1 VADRAARSQNSAA
14 GTSRTVVHSTLDQ
27 ELATTNFVEVADCP
41 EAQALQ
47 IAICKAVTAY
57 SDLLEDRGVIWQDGV
72 DPEDFPR
79 LKAQALV
86 VTFDYGEYDGV
97 DIRLK
102 DGALDRVYRNGVNPD
117 PDGRGPRD
125 ILTRGGP
132 MIRRPSFNWAPLEN
146 IWGEMGE
153 LSNARHERFAQEL
166 EKTVPLRL
174 VRCRL
179 APLRSELAVWGHATS
194 GQRCR
199 APGTQADRCVT
210 SVGNQRHRS

>member
-1 VADRAARSQNSAA
+1 MAEAQHER
-14 GTSRTVVHSTLDQ
+14 
-27 ELATTNFVEVADCP
+27 EVADCP

-57 SDLLEDRGVIWQDGV
+57 SDFLEDRGVIWQDGV

-117 PDGRGPRD
+117 PDGRGLRD
-125 ILTRGGP
+125 IPQKG
-132 MIRRPSFNWAPLEN
+132 RPDDQTAKF
-146 IWGEMGE
+146 
-153 LSNARHERFAQEL
+153 
-166 EKTVPLRL
+166 
-174 VRCRL
+174 
-179 APLRSELAVWGHATS
+179 
-194 GQRCR
+194 
-199 APGTQADRCVT
+199 
-210 SVGNQRHRS
+210 